1 MSKTTRILICDDD
14 PIVHQSLSLYL
25 DHEDFLHD
33 SAYDGKQALEM
44 IKKEHYDLMLL
55 DQMMPGMTGMEVCQ
69 AVRKD
74 SQLPIIML
82 TARGEEIDRILGLEM
97 GADDYIVKPFSP
109 REVVSR
115 IKAVLRRTCA
125 APDTAQEEK
134 LTTLTF
140 GSLEIQP
147 ERYSVKLAGQ
157 SIACTPREVELLY
170 LLASHPGRVFDREQ
184 ILSRIWGYDF
194 FGDTRT
200 VDTHIKRL
208 RQKLSC
214 DEMGQKWDIITVYGV
229 GYKFEAEALIRK
241 PSARSQTIPVRKST
255 PSFPL
260 IPNATALLSAACWCW
275 FMARWCSSPC

>member
-1 MSKTTRILICDDD
+1 MNKHPKILICDDD

-25 DHEDFLHD
+25 DNEDFEHD
-33 SAYDGKQALEM
+33 SAYDGKTALEM
-44 IKKEHYDLMLL
+44 TRKEHYDLMLL

-69 AVRKD
+69 SVRRE
-74 SQLPIIML
+74 SPLPIIML

-115 IKAVLRRTCA
+115 IKAVLRRTA
-125 APDTAQEEK
+125 SAPEAVQEEK
-134 LTTLTF
+134 LTTLTY

-147 ERYSVKLAGQ
+147 ERYSVKLGGQ

-208 RQKLSC
+208 RQKLAC
-214 DEMGQKWDIITVYGV
+214 EEMGRTWDTITVYGV
-229 GYKFEAEALIRK
+229 GYKFEA
-241 PSARSQTIPVRKST
+241 
-255 PSFPL
+255 
-260 IPNATALLSAACWCW
+260 
-275 FMARWCSSPC
+275 MA

>member
-1 MSKTTRILICDDD
+1 MSKNVRILICDDD

-25 DHEDFLHD
+25 DNEDFLHD
-33 SAYDGKQALEM
+33 SAYDGRQAMEM
-44 IKKEHYDLMLL
+44 IKKERYDLMLL

-69 AVRKD
+69 AVRRD

-115 IKAVLRRTCA
+115 IKAVLRRTGA
-125 APDTAQEEK
+125 QTAVQEEK
-134 LTTLTF
+134 LTTLTY

-147 ERYSVKLAGQ
+147 ERYSVRLGGQ
-157 SIACTPREVELLY
+157 AVACTPREVELLY
-170 LLASHPGRVFDREQ
+170 LLCSHPGRVFDREQ

-208 RQKLSC
+208 RQKLAC
-214 DEMGQKWDIITVYGV
+214 EEMGKAWDIITVYGV
-229 GYKFEAEALIRK
+229 GYKFEAE
-241 PSARSQTIPVRKST
+241 V
-255 PSFPL
+255 
-260 IPNATALLSAACWCW
+260 
-275 FMARWCSSPC
+275 

>member
-1 MSKTTRILICDDD
+1 MSKSTRILICDDD

-25 DHEDFLHD
+25 DNEEFLHD
-33 SAYDGKQALEM
+33 SAYDGKQALDM
-44 IKKEHYDLMLL
+44 IGREHYDLMLL

-69 AVRKD
+69 SVRRT

-109 REVVSR
+109 REVISR
-115 IKAVLRRTCA
+115 IKAVLRRTA
-125 APDTAQEEK
+125 SAPEAVQEEK
-134 LTTLTF
+134 LTTLTY
-140 GSLEIQP
+140 GSLEVQP
-147 ERYSVKLAGQ
+147 ERYSVKLGGQ

-170 LLASHPGRVFDREQ
+170 LRASHPGRVFDREQ

-208 RQKLSC
+208 RQKLAC
-214 DEMGQKWDIITVYGV
+214 EEMGRAWDIITVYGV
-229 GYKFEAEALIRK
+229 GYKFEA
-241 PSARSQTIPVRKST
+241 
-255 PSFPL
+255 
-260 IPNATALLSAACWCW
+260 
-275 FMARWCSSPC
+275 MA

>member
-1 MSKTTRILICDDD
+1 MSKNYRILICDDD

-25 DHEDFLHD
+25 DNEDFLHD
-33 SAYDGKQALEM
+33 SASDGRQALEM
-44 IKKEHYDLMLL
+44 IRKERYDLMLL

-69 AVRKD
+69 AVRRD

-115 IKAVLRRTCA
+115 IKAVLRRTGANTA
-125 APDTAQEEK
+125 AQDEA
-134 LTTLTF
+134 LTTLTY

-147 ERYSVKLAGQ
+147 ERYSVRLGGQ
-157 SIACTPREVELLY
+157 SIACTPREVELLH
-170 LLASHPGRVFDREQ
+170 LLCSHPGRVFDREQ

-208 RQKLSC
+208 RQKLAC
-214 DEMGQKWDIITVYGV
+214 EEMGKAWDIVTVYGV
-229 GYKFEAEALIRK
+229 GYKFEAG
-241 PSARSQTIPVRKST
+241 V
-255 PSFPL
+255 
-260 IPNATALLSAACWCW
+260 
-275 FMARWCSSPC
+275 

>member
-1 MSKTTRILICDDD
+1 MNKHPRILICDDD
-14 PIVHQSLSLYL
+14 PIIHQSLSLYL
-25 DHEDFLHD
+25 DNEDFQHD
-33 SAYDGKQALEM
+33 SAFDGKQALDM
-44 IKKEHYDLMLL
+44 IAREHYDLMLL

-69 AVRKD
+69 AVRRN

-109 REVVSR
+109 REVISR
-115 IKAVLRRTCA
+115 IKAVLRRTMST
-125 APDTAQEEK
+125 PESAQQEK
-134 LTTLTF
+134 LTTLTY
-140 GSLEIQP
+140 GCLDIQP
-147 ERYSVKLAGQ
+147 ERYSVRLNGQ
-157 SIACTPREVELLY
+157 NIACTPREVELLY

-214 DEMGQKWDIITVYGV
+214 EEMGRAWDIVTVYGV
-229 GYKFEAEALIRK
+229 GYKFEATL
-241 PSARSQTIPVRKST
+241 
-255 PSFPL
+255 
-260 IPNATALLSAACWCW
+260 
-275 FMARWCSSPC
+275 